1 MIPSG
6 KVVGILE
13 RVDKK
18 FCGHCEKDQENYKFY
33 PADGRYPEFS
43 LKSHTNLLDKKVM
56 VSLVDW
62 PDWSQRPRAR
72 LNQVLGNAGDMRV
85 EGNVILLEH

>member
-6 KVVGILE
+6 KVVGVLE

-18 FCGHCEKDQENYKFY
+18 FCGHCEKNQDDYTFY

-43 LKSHTNLLDKKVM
+43 LKTHT
-56 VSLVDW
+56 
-62 PDWSQRPRAR
+62 
-72 LNQVLGNAGDMRV
+72 
-85 EGNVILLEH
+85 